1 MNKNIIIFIF
11 FLVINFKN
19 ILLANIQN
27 KIIIKVENE
36 IITNYEI
43 KNKILVSLFLAG
55 DEVNQKN
62 IDNLK
67 KQALESLI
75 QYKLKKIELT
85 KYDIKENNSK
95 INAYLNSISSN
106 DTIKLKK
113 NFKDKNLNYELFID
127 EIKTQFKWQ
136 DLIYKIY
143 SKKILIDEKSLKQEL
158 ENYIN
163 SNSELTEYKLSE
175 IELLS
180 KNNRFDNKILSEIE
194 NRIKDEGFENSA
206 LKYSDSSSSS
216 SKGDLGWVNS
226 KSLNEE
232 IFKIVSKMKIG
243 EVSKPIKKQNS
254 ILYLKLD
261 NIRTSKIENLNLEE
275 LRDKLINQKTNELFN
290 LYSRS
295 HLSKLRST
303 SLIEYK

>member
-55 DEVNQKN
+55 DEDNKKN

-85 KYDIKENNSK
+85 KYDIKENSNK

>member
-55 DEVNQKN
+55 DEINQKN

>member
-55 DEVNQKN
+55 DKVNQKN

-85 KYDIKENNSK
+85 KYDIKENNNK

-180 KNNRFDNKILSEIE
+180 KNNRFDNKILSDIE

>member
-55 DEVNQKN
+55 DEINQKN

-85 KYDIKENNSK
+85 KYDIKENNNK

-180 KNNRFDNKILSEIE
+180 KNNRFDNKIVSEIE

>member
-85 KYDIKENNSK
+85 KYDIKENNNK

-180 KNNRFDNKILSEIE
+180 KNNRFDNKIVSEIE
-194 NRIKDEGFENSA
+194 NRIKEEGFENSA

>member
-55 DEVNQKN
+55 DEINQKN

-113 NFKDKNLNYELFID
+113 KFKDKNLNYELFID

>member
-1 MNKNIIIFIF
+1 MFRNTIIFISF
-11 FLVINFKN
+11 IIINFQS

-27 KIIIKVENE
+27 KIILKVENE

-43 KNKILVSLFLAG
+43 KNKILVSLYLAG
-55 DEVNQKN
+55 DEINQKN

-75 QYKLKKIELT
+75 QYKLKKIELS
-85 KYDIKENNSK
+85 KYNIKENRSK

-106 DTIKLKK
+106 DVIKLQKS
-113 NFKDKNLNYELFID
+113 FKDQNLDYRLFID
-127 EIKTQFKWQ
+127 EIGTQFKWQ
-136 DLIYKIY
+136 DLIYQIY
-143 SKKILIDEKSLKQEL
+143 SKKILIDEKSLKQEI
-158 ENYIN
+158 EKYVSN
-163 SNSELTEYKLSE
+163 NSEITEYNLSE
-175 IELLS
+175 IELLTDTN
-180 KNNRFDNKILSEIE
+180 KFDKKIFSEIE
-194 NRIKDEGFENSA
+194 NRIKEEGFENSA
-206 LKYSDSSSSS
+206 LKYSDSPSSS

-232 IFKIVSKMKIG
+232 IYEIVNKMKIG

-254 ILYLKLD
+254 VLYLKL
-261 NIRTSKIENLNLEE
+261 NNKKTSKIENIDLDE
-275 LRDKLINQKTNELFN
+275 LRNKLINQKTSELFN

>member
-55 DEVNQKN
+55 DEINQKN

-85 KYDIKENNSK
+85 KYDIKENNNK

>member
-55 DEVNQKN
+55 DKVNQKN

-85 KYDIKENNSK
+85 KYDIKENNNK

-180 KNNRFDNKILSEIE
+180 KNNRFDNKILSDIE

-243 EVSKPIKKQNS
+243 
-254 ILYLKLD
+254 
-261 NIRTSKIENLNLEE
+261 
-275 LRDKLINQKTNELFN
+275 
-290 LYSRS
+290 
-295 HLSKLRST
+295 
-303 SLIEYK
+303 

>member
-55 DEVNQKN
+55 DKVNQKN

-85 KYDIKENNSK
+85 KYDIKENNNK

-180 KNNRFDNKILSEIE
+180 KNNRFDNKILSDIE
-194 NRIKDEGFENSA
+194 NRIRDEGFENSA

>member
-1 MNKNIIIFIF
+1 M
-11 FLVINFKN
+11 
-19 ILLANIQN
+19 
-27 KIIIKVENE
+27 
-36 IITNYEI
+36 
-43 KNKILVSLFLAG
+43 
-55 DEVNQKN
+55 
-62 IDNLK
+62 
-67 KQALESLI
+67 
-75 QYKLKKIELT
+75 
-85 KYDIKENNSK
+85 
-95 INAYLNSISSN
+95 
-106 DTIKLKK
+106 
-113 NFKDKNLNYELFID
+113 
-127 EIKTQFKWQ
+127 
-136 DLIYKIY
+136 
-143 SKKILIDEKSLKQEL
+143 KQEL

>member
-55 DEVNQKN
+55 DEINQKN

-163 SNSELTEYKLSE
+163 SNSELTEY
-175 IELLS
+175 
-180 KNNRFDNKILSEIE
+180 
-194 NRIKDEGFENSA
+194 NSA
-206 LKYSDSSSSS
+206 ALMSS
-216 SKGDLGWVNS
+216 
-226 KSLNEE
+226 
-232 IFKIVSKMKIG
+232 F
-243 EVSKPIKKQNS
+243 
-254 ILYLKLD
+254 
-261 NIRTSKIENLNLEE
+261 
-275 LRDKLINQKTNELFN
+275 
-290 LYSRS
+290 
-295 HLSKLRST
+295 
-303 SLIEYK
+303 

>member
-85 KYDIKENNSK
+85 KYDIKENSNK